1 MSEFIYNLARGHMA
15 AACFLPSV
23 VRRGRGKIAEKKGK
37 PSSNFDLF
45 RFRTEYL
52 FRSTQMI

>member
-37 PSSNFDLF
+37 AQFKL
-45 RFRTEYL
+45 
-52 FRSTQMI
+52 RSFQVPN

>member
-37 PSSNFDLF
+37 AQFK
-45 RFRTEYL
+45 R
-52 FRSTQMI
+52 